1 MLNKAQLVGRLC
13 KDPELKYLGNGTPV
27 TNFTLA
33 VNRTFKNK
41 DGERKADFINVVVW
55 RKQAENV
62 AQYTRKGSQVA
73 VSGRL
78 QSMSYDNKE
87 GQRVY
92 ITEVV
97 ADEVHFLDS
106 KKREEK
112 SDMPEDLY
120 PLDGDE
126 GDLPF

>member
-1 MLNKAQLVGRLC
+1 MLNKAQLVGRLT

-33 VNRTFKNK
+33 INRTFKNK
-41 DGERKADFINVVVW
+41 NGEREADFINVVIW

-62 AQYTRKGSQVA
+62 AQYVGKGSQVA

-78 QSMSYDNKE
+78 QSRSYENKE

-97 ADEVHFLDS
+97 ADEVHFLDNKS
-106 KKREEK
+106 KKRE
-112 SDMPEDLY
+112 D
-120 PLDGDE
+120 
-126 GDLPF
+126 DLPDGLYALDDTGEELPF